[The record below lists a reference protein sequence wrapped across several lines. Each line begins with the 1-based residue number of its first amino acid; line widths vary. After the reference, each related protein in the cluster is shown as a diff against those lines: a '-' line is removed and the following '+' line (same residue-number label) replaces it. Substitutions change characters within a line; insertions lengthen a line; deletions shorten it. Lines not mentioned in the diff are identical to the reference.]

1 MYYNDQKHQRLF
13 RAVRI
18 AGVAIEGVSRLS
30 QVLSPS
36 EFETAYPI
44 RVAIDRIR
52 FAIKATERSA
62 KERSEVQQASLEL
75 LEALDRLQSADRSFQ
90 ARFSS
95 TQRDRG
101 LHL

>member
-1 MYYNDQKHQRLF
+1 MKTD
-13 RAVRI
+13 
-18 AGVAIEGVSRLS
+18 AIEDVVSLLEAEIRS
-30 QVLSPS
+30 RPSPG
-36 EFETAYPI
+36 EFEMAYQI